1 MADIPSSSSGLSDFQ
16 LKLSYFLVSNK
27 LLIRKIYIV
36 LLILFNCVFWG
47 YVIYGFTIWAM
58 DYQRL
63 SQQTNDLLYGSSTV
77 LPSIEAGKPKELQVS
92 DIKSFG
98 SEADR
103 FDLMAE
109 VVNPNTDW
117 LATFDYVFT
126 NNASTTKYAGFAL
139 PGKRKILL
147 ALGKSEANSQLVI
160 SNIKWSKITDF
171 AAIANNRD
179 RFLIQD
185 NVFIPAT
192 KDTNPSRVKF
202 SITNESPYSYWE
214 TGLVVLLY
222 SGSNMVA
229 VNYLTIPQF
238 LSGSTRQ
245 IEMNWTKPLPNVDNM
260 EIIPEIN
267 FLEPNN
273 LMAPAI

>member
-117 LATFDYVFT
+117 LVTFDYVFT

-222 SGSNMVA
+222 SGSNTVA